1 MNDWKTN
8 YENNMAMATQA
19 TPGNT
24 PTTVVSNDNTEVVVT
39 DFGTY
44 SVTQLNKL
52 LGQLPKNPDLIND
65 YLSKVEKDKK
75 ELKFIQKVLDIFSKI

>member
-8 YENNMAMATQA
+8 YENNMAMAIQTTSEIAPA
-19 TPGNT
+19 TS
-24 PTTVVSNDNTEVVVT
+24 VSNNNTEVVVT

-44 SVTQLNKL
+44 SVIQLNKL
-52 LGQLPKNPDLIND
+52 LSQLPKNPDLIND

-75 ELKFIQKVLDIFSKI
+75 ELKFTQKILDIFSKI